1 MAQPLTAAAQI
12 RTSELA
18 DSHEA
23 VLAEA
28 LFASTVQPSDCPGP
42 EQVRR
47 AVAVTLLR
55 LGNAVCAGE
64 VAAEFG
70 DHPDT
75 AAARMT
81 WALATIRG
89 CAGQAWTSPLR
100 TSLAPAESAPRGAR
114 GRNRSLNGS
123 AGFQEREHRQ
133 DTAVVVGGLREG
145 QFGEDAAY
153 VFLDG
158 PLGDPQPAGD
168 AGV

>member
-1 MAQPLTAAAQI
+1 MAQVLTAAVQI
-12 RTSELA
+12 PTSELS
-18 DSHEA
+18 DPHEA

-47 AVAVTLLR
+47 AVSATLLR
-55 LGNAVCAGE
+55 LGNVMCAGE

-89 CAGQAWTSPLR
+89 MCR
-100 TSLAPAESAPRGAR
+100 
-114 GRNRSLNGS
+114 
-123 AGFQEREHRQ
+123 
-133 DTAVVVGGLREG
+133 
-145 QFGEDAAY
+145 
-153 VFLDG
+153 
-158 PLGDPQPAGD
+158 
-168 AGV
+168 AGVDVAHEELARAS